1 MKKVVYLNESQLR
14 DIIEK
19 VVRETQKEM
28 EEDIDPSELEI
39 GKSYEYPHPDP
50 EQRGPMEYEGSF
62 DDFESLHPNSKI
74 YKFKKGKGGAIFT
87 DVTPIQ
93 KYEA

>member
-1 MKKVVYLNESQLR
+1 MKKVVYLKESQLR
-14 DIIEK
+14 NIIK
-19 VVRETQKEM
+19 RVVKERQKKM
-28 EEDIDPSELEI
+28 QEDIDPSELEI

-62 DDFESLHPNSKI
+62 DDFGSIRPNSKI